1 MRCKDIG
8 RGDLRVLRSGQL
20 STSPCCRLAVRKGF
34 APRYPD
40 CHPPGRSLDGDC
52 VKRFLL
58 RYASSVQ
65 HRRAS
70 SCFELLRASKT
81 RRSSRNPSASRSLCA
96 PSYGLVPFG
105 ATRGPRFGPAGT
117 RRGVLLQEVRRG
129 PETSPRACCKKL
141 GEALMAVPLG
151 TNSWL
156 LRSSSFE
163 EVPSKAPRSPSR
175 RSGSRPHGASNLG
188 SRPRVRLASC

>member
-105 ATRGPRFGPAGT
+105 A
-117 RRGVLLQEVRRG
+117 RG

-141 GEALMAVPLG
+141 RIVR
-151 TNSWL
+151 SC
-156 LRSSSFE
+156 RSSCIGGRRFGSCPQRCLGGSGNASLAGWHLE
-163 EVPSKAPRSPSR
+163 LVSWYSRDSLVVAQRAAPQSSPSR
-175 RSGSRPHGASNLG
+175 TAWYKQ
-188 SRPRVRLASC
+188 LASEKLLL

>member
-105 ATRGPRFGPAGT
+105 A
-117 RRGVLLQEVRRG
+117 RG

-141 GEALMAVPLG
+141 RIVR
-151 TNSWL
+151 SC
-156 LRSSSFE
+156 RSSCIGGRRFGSCPQMSRWLRE
-163 EVPSKAPRSPSR
+163 RISRWMAPRACAVSRPGICRRCDNVRLKLSHVRVRIATASPSHPST
-175 RSGSRPHGASNLG
+175 RS
-188 SRPRVRLASC
+188 